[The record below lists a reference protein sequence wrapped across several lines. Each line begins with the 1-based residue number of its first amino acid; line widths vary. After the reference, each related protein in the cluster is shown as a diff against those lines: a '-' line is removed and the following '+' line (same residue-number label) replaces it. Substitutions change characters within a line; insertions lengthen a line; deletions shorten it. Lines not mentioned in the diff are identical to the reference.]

1 MSSCWGEID
10 NFKTKKVVT
19 DKDIEE
25 LFLADR
31 YAITYFLKL
40 RIVFIVKIEMI
51 EITVI

>member
-31 YAITYFLKL
+31 YAITYFLRL
-40 RIVFIVKIEMI
+40 RIILSIKIEVI
-51 EITVI
+51 EISLI